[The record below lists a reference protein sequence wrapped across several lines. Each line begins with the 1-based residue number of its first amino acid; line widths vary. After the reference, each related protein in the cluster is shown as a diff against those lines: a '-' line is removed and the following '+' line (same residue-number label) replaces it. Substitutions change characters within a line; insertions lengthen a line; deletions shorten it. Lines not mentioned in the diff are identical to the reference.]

1 LLIARYAL
9 AGVRRYGGWK
19 AHLDIS
25 DSVLSARLATLTDA
39 GVFVRARYSDAPERF
54 EYHLTE
60 SGLALWPLLL
70 SIWGW
75 EREQA
80 EGQADALP
88 QMVHRSCGSTFVA
101 VLRCAGCHQPATVA
115 DVDVERGPS
124 GAFERSAP
132 VGTNRRRT
140 GGRGSTDADR
150 PGLFPETMTLIGS
163 RWSSAVLGAAFFG
176 AHRFS
181 EFERMIGA
189 PPTVVAERLK
199 GFVDLGVLEPADLDV
214 DGDLNRRGKR
224 PSYRLTAKGR
234 SFFPVVATFL
244 AWGERW
250 RPAADGP
257 AVVAHHLGCGRGF
270 VPELACSVC
279 SQTLTR
285 ASVAATG
292 A

>member
-1 LLIARYAL
+1 M
-9 AGVRRYGGWK
+9 
-19 AHLDIS
+19 
-25 DSVLSARLATLTDA
+25 LSARLAALTDA
-39 GVFVRARYSDAPERF
+39 GVFERARYSTAPERF

-60 SGLALWPLLL
+60 CGRALWPLLL

-75 EREQA
+75 EREHA

-88 QMVHRSCGSTFVA
+88 QMVHRPCGWSFVA
-101 VLRCAGCHQPATVA
+101 VLRCAACHQPATVA

-140 GGRGSTDADR
+140 GGYGSTTAIR

-163 RWSSAVLGAAFFG
+163 RWSSAVLGAAFLG
-176 AHRFS
+176 ARRFS

-199 GFVDLGVLEPADLDV
+199 SFVDLGVLEQSDLDLDV
-214 DGDLNRRGKR
+214 DGGIESRVIR

-257 AVVAHHLGCGRGF
+257 AVVAHHLGCGRAF